1 MVPNVQNMNPCTSHY
16 GSVLF
21 TVTALALE
29 PIFSPFC
36 LLHMA
41 RREGVET
48 GPLRF
53 MSGPQS
59 SFCLASG
66 FFAWTGWF
74 LGALLRP
81 PPTHH
86 STNDRHSWSTA
97 VICACKWLE
106 SNFKS
111 ARRRKARPE
120 PWRSGCV
127 VDFLSPVK
135 ATAVLY
141 TTTYSLLPCPPKM
154 TKICRWK

>member
-1 MVPNVQNMNPCTSHY
+1 MNPCTSHN

-21 TVTALALE
+21 TVTRAH
-29 PIFSPFC
+29 IFSFC
-36 LLHMA
+36 VLHMA
-41 RREGVET
+41 RRGGVET

-53 MSGPQS
+53 ISGPQS

-66 FFAWTGWF
+66 CAAAPADSWV
-74 LGALLRP
+74 P

-86 STNDRHSWSTA
+86 STNSRHSWSTA

-111 ARRRKARPE
+111 ARRRKTRPE
-120 PWRSGCV
+120 PWWSGCV

-135 ATAVLY
+135 ATVILY
-141 TTTYSLLPCPPKM
+141 ATTYSLLPYPPKM
-154 TKICRWK
+154 TNICTW